1 METNGIER
9 FLSALGIEESRVA
22 GDWINFRCP
31 LVHNHEPGTDRKAA
45 GISISES
52 KSVFHCFTCT
62 SKAIRL
68 ERFLYI
74 LWLHGE
80 NTRPAAE
87 ILARFEDWSWE
98 DDDLIIPPDKPRTNG
113 KREVL
118 PSGVIDHFSLLADT
132 PKKFRKEAYD
142 YLLLRGSSI
151 NAAAKF
157 GVRAWPEKDALIF
170 PLTDRAGRPV
180 VLRVRKLFEKKC
192 WTVTPEHVG
201 MNKKFPTLAT
211 SGPWFGLHLINWNKP
226 VWIVEGEEDALR
238 LETLG
243 QSNVLASA
251 GTSVTKAQLS
261 NLTGADIVLA
271 MDADKA
277 GQRAAQRVLNM
288 IGDSAVCWKA
298 DWSKFGCKDGRDIPN
313 RRTLDEVK
321 RSLLLCK
328 VYS

>member
-9 FLSALGIEESRVA
+9 FLTTLGIEESRVA

-68 ERFLYI
+68 ERLLYI
-74 LWLHGE
+74 LWVNGE

-87 ILARFEDWSWE
+87 VLARFEDWSRE

-118 PSGVIDHFSLLADT
+118 PDGVIDHFPLLVDA
-132 PKKFRKEAYD
+132 PKKFRKEACD
-142 YLLLRGSSI
+142 YLLMRGSSI
-151 NAAAKF
+151 QAARRY
-157 GVRAWPEKDALIF
+157 GIRAWPNKDALVF

-201 MNKKFPTLAT
+201 MDRKFPTLAA
-211 SGPWFGLHLINWNKP
+211 SGPWFGLSLINWSKP

-251 GTSVTKAQLS
+251 GTGVTRAQLS
-261 NLTGADIVLA
+261 NLTGADIVIG

-277 GQRAAQRVLNM
+277 GQRAAQRVLSL

-298 DWSKFGCKDGRDIPN
+298 DWSKFGCKDPRDIPN
-313 RRTLDEVK
+313 KKTLEEVK
-321 RSLLLCK
+321 KRLQLIK
-328 VYS
+328 QF